1 MYVGIDISKHKHTFA
16 IATKV
21 DGKPEIIKEAQVFDN
36 SHDGFYLLLKALQ
49 SVGGQIKIGFES
61 TGHYSVNLKHF
72 LIEHGYSFME
82 VNPVLIKRF
91 SESTT
96 IRKTKTDKIDA
107 ITISKYLATVDYNPT
122 STKYYHIYHLKSLTR
137 MYNKQVSDLGK
148 AKVELRN
155 LLDQAFPEFQ
165 KFFTD
170 LYGKTPLLILKKA
183 KSLKQIANLSNKQY
197 DLYRKS
203 SQGKFSYPRFLKLK
217 DLAKTS
223 IGVDSKTL
231 FFQIHLAIDKI
242 ENLQEMVL
250 MLEHEIKETF
260 SYFNSKMTSIPGL
273 GTISAAIILAEVSD
287 FNNFSNPDKLVSF
300 AGLDNSIY
308 ESGTTTK
315 LGKITKRG
323 SHILRATLFK
333 VSMPILANTK
343 MFYAYY
349 HKKRSEGKHHTLALI
364 HVCRKLLRVIYK
376 LETTNTTFKDI

>member
-16 IATKV
+16 IINSEGKV
-21 DGKPEIIKEAQVFDN
+21 IKEAQDFDN
-36 SHDGFYLLLKALQ
+36 SHDGFYLLLKALH
-49 SVGGQIKIGFES
+49 SVGDQIKIGFES

-91 SESTT
+91 SESAT

-107 ITISKYLATVDYNPT
+107 ETISGYLATVDYNPT

-137 MYNKQVSDLGK
+137 MYLKQIDDLSK
-148 AKVELRN
+148 AKVELIN
-155 LLDQAFPEFQ
+155 LLDQAFPEFER
-165 KFFTD
+165 FFSD
-170 LYGKTPLLILKKA
+170 LFGKTPLLILKKT

-203 SQGKFSYPRFLKLK
+203 SQGRFSYPRFLKLK
-217 DLAKTS
+217 ALAKNS

-231 FFQIHLAIDKI
+231 FFQIHLSVNKI

-250 MLEHEIKETF
+250 MIEEEIKKTF

-273 GTISAAIILAEVSD
+273 SIISAAIILAEVSD
-287 FNNFSNPDKLVSF
+287 FNNFSNPNKLTAF

-308 ESGTTTK
+308 ESGTITK
-315 LGKITKRG
+315 RGRITKRG
-323 SHILRATLFK
+323 SCVLRATLFK

-349 HKKRSEGKHHTLALI
+349 LKKRNEGKHHTLALI
-364 HVCRKLLRVIYK
+364 HVCRKLLRVIHK
-376 LETTNTTFKDI
+376 LETTQTIFIDI